1 MPREKTVVVKDNTMV
16 YDSSKGKYVKSPH
29 IRKGE
34 RSITTNT
41 TIKKDGK
48 LKKNVETSDWSILDH
63 DGRFKN
69 FKTADIS
76 KYNKAGE
83 LKKKVSLTSEDGVVK
98 KTVTKANGETVTK
111 KAGIIAK
118 ARLKKI

>member
-1 MPREKTVVVKDNTMV
+1 MGREKTVKVTDRSMI
-16 YDSSKGKYVKSPH
+16 YDPSVGKNVRSPH
-29 IRKGE
+29 FAKGE
-34 RSITTNT
+34 KSITKET

-48 LKKNVETSDWSILDH
+48 VKKNIEASAWNVMDK
-63 DGRFKN
+63 GKFKDY
-69 FKTADIS
+69 KELSVS

-111 KAGIIAK
+111 KAGLIAK

>member
-34 RSITTNT
+34 RSITTDT
-41 TIKKDGK
+41 TIKKGGK
-48 LKKNVETSDWSILDH
+48 IKKQVSVSDWNVLDK
-63 DGRFKN
+63 GKFKDY
-69 FKTADIS
+69 KTADIS

-111 KAGIIAK
+111 KAGLIAK

>member
-34 RSITTNT
+34 KSITTNT

-48 LKKNVETSDWSILDH
+48 LKKNVETSSWNVMDK
-63 DGRFKN
+63 GKFKDY
-69 FKTADIS
+69 KEIDVS

-111 KAGIIAK
+111 KAGLIAK